1 MSSGI
6 VITGLGPATTLGL
19 GKETVWAGLQD
30 APPSLSNVQQMVGAE
45 EWESYPLAAVRDV
58 DLEMGGIS
66 KQELAAMT
74 LPAYNRDLHLF
85 ASAARISVQD
95 SGLKFE
101 RKRNRVG
108 IVISHE
114 NPGFDTYTSQIWTA
128 LENQPEARTNVLEKI
143 KAVYSQVERAGY
155 NTHSFVMLQQL
166 TALLQTHGPALS
178 VNNACSSGM
187 YALETAAQWLRAGHA
202 DAMVVVCGDS
212 PRLIA
217 RYLWLKTAKTC
228 AADSITRPFDKYR
241 NGFVLGEG
249 AGAVVM
255 ETEDSARKRG
265 ACIYAK
271 YLAGSFRSDAWK
283 LSLPAVSPHLYQ
295 EALQE
300 AIQNSGKKLSSIDL
314 VVPHGAATAI
324 QDRYEADGITRV
336 FGKNTERP
344 FVTALKPY
352 VGHTLAGCSLIELIL
367 TLIGI
372 VHDTVLPTL
381 NWTTEDDNLGLIP
394 VQKHTPFKVKTWIK
408 TATGFGGFNAA
419 CVFEQPGVQT

>member
-1 MSSGI
+1 VSSGI
-6 VITGLGPATTLGL
+6 VITGLGPAITLGF
-19 GKETVWAGLQD
+19 GKEAVWAGLQD
-30 APPSLSNVQQMVGAE
+30 APPSLSTVQQMVSGE
-45 EWESYPLAAVRDV
+45 EWESYQLAAVRDV
-58 DLEMGGIS
+58 DLEKGGIL

-85 ASAARISVQD
+85 ASAARIAVQD

-101 RKRNRVG
+101 RERNRVG
-108 IVISHE
+108 LVISHE

-128 LENQPEARTNVLEKI
+128 LENQPENRSNLLEQI

-166 TALLQTHGPALS
+166 TVLLQAHGPALS

-228 AADSITRPFDKYR
+228 AADSVIRPFDKYR

-249 AGAVVM
+249 AGAVVI
-255 ETEDSARKRG
+255 ETEESARKRG
-265 ACIYAK
+265 AHVYTR
-271 YLAGSFRSDAWK
+271 YLVGSFRSDAWK
-283 LSLPAVSPHLYQ
+283 LSLPAVTPHLYE
-295 EALQE
+295 EALHE
-300 AIQNSGKKLSSIDL
+300 AIQNSGKKLSSVDL

-336 FGKNTERP
+336 FGKNQKRP

-372 VHDTVLPTL
+372 SHDTVLPTL
-381 NWTTEDDNLGLIP
+381 NWTTADDKLGLIP
-394 VQKHTPFKVKTWIK
+394 VQKHTSYKVNTWIK

-419 CVFEQPGVQT
+419 CVFEQPGVPT